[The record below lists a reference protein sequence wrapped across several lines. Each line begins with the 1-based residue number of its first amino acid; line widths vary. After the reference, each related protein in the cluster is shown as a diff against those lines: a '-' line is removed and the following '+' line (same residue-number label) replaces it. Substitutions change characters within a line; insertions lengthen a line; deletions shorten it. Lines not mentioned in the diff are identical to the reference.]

1 MTDEKYLFISDIREK
16 KANNRAV
23 YSKRSGAKTR
33 YVSLPSDHLT
43 AAEKK
48 RRNGPVSTVKLNQP
62 ITYPELKALTPT
74 MQFLYLDH
82 LTHEYKAR
90 QSDLAAM
97 LGVTLACVN
106 KYVKKLPGKLEF
118 STLRAK
124 KPAPEWLAFM
134 SGGAEEIVP
143 EDTRADEPIAPETT
157 AEVMPVT
164 IDQPLG
170 AKPTV
175 LPTIISFTL
184 SGTTDQLADLLAV
197 FTKPGAVY
205 DFSITV
211 REKGGD

>member
-1 MTDEKYLFISDIREK
+1 MTDERYLFISDIREK

-62 ITYPELKALTPT
+62 ITYPELKALTPS

-82 LTHEYKAR
+82 LAHEYKAR
-90 QSDLAAM
+90 QTDVASM
-97 LGVTLACVN
+97 LGITPAAVC
-106 KYVKKLPGKLEF
+106 KFIKKLPGKLDF
-118 STLRAK
+118 GAVRK

-143 EDTRADEPIAPETT
+143 EDTCADEPIAPETT

-164 IDQPLG
+164 IDQPLM
-170 AKPTV
+170 AKPLV
-175 LPTIISFTL
+175 LPTSLSFTL

-205 DFSITV
+205 DFTITL

>member
-82 LTHEYKAR
+82 LVHEYGAR
-90 QSDLAAM
+90 QIDIASM
-97 LGVTLACVN
+97 LSITPPAFC
-106 KYVKKLPGKLEF
+106 KFIKKLPGKLDF
-118 STLRAK
+118 DAVKKKK

-143 EDTRADEPIAPETT
+143 EDACADEPITPETT
-157 AEVMPVT
+157 AEVMPAT
-164 IDQPLG
+164 IDQPLM
-170 AKPTV
+170 AKPLV
-175 LPTIISFTL
+175 LPTSLSFTL

-205 DFSITV
+205 DFTLTLT
-211 REKGGD
+211 EKGV

>member
-48 RRNGPVSTVKLNQP
+48 RRNGPVSAVKLNQP

-82 LTHEYKAR
+82 LVHEYKAR
-90 QSDLAAM
+90 QIDIASM
-97 LGVTLACVN
+97 LSITPPAFY
-106 KYVKKLPGKLEF
+106 KFMKKLPGKLDF
-118 STLRAK
+118 GAVRR
-124 KPAPEWLAFM
+124 KPAPEWLTFIG
-134 SGGAEEIVP
+134 GGAEEIVP
-143 EDTRADEPIAPETT
+143 EDTCTDEPIAPETT

-164 IDQPLG
+164 IDQPLM
-170 AKPTV
+170 AKPLV
-175 LPTIISFTL
+175 LPTSLSFTL
-184 SGTTDQLADLLAV
+184 SGTTSQLADLLDA

-205 DFSITV
+205 DFTITLK
-211 REKGGD
+211 EKGGD